1 MYHNF
6 IAIEGNIGSGKTTLA
21 KKISKDLKGKLIL
34 EQFSDNPFLP
44 KFYRNPKKYAFSLE
58 LFFMAERFQQLRD
71 ENITNDLF
79 NSPIISDY
87 AFFKSKLFAQNNL
100 RDDELIL
107 FNKLFSSM
115 FNSIRK
121 PDLIVYLHSN
131 INRIQQNINQRGREY
146 EKKISSIYLKDIE
159 KKYFDNFKKQSDF
172 QTIIFDVSK
181 IDFVKEPSIYSKIL
195 SEIEKAK
202 KAKNTQKVILI

>member
-159 KKYFDNFKKQSDF
+159 KKYFDYFKKQSDF